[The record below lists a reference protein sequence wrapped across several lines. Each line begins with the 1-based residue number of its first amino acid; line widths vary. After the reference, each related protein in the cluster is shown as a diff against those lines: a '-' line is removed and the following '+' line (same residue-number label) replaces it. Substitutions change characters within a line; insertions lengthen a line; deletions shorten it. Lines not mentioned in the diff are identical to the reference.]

1 MTTLVTEDLEQL
13 QASLSIETARLRE
26 ELGELNRL
34 GTSFSTTISHAF
46 ASAIVEGREF
56 SEVLRTLILSLS
68 SQALSAGLKP
78 LGDLFG
84 NLLGGILQ
92 GAKGNV
98 MPFADGGVVKSPLL
112 FPLGG
117 GLGLAGEA
125 GPEAILPL
133 ARDAEGRLGVRGG
146 ATPSVHVTVNI
157 ATPDIEGFRRSQ
169 SQVAAALA
177 RAIVRGQRNL

>member
-34 GTSFSTTISHAF
+34 GASFSTTISHAF

-84 NLLGGILQ
+84 NLLGGILP

-98 MPFADGGVVKSPLL
+98 MPFADGGVVKTTPV
-112 FPLGG
+112 
-117 GLGLAGEA
+117 
-125 GPEAILPL
+125 
-133 ARDAEGRLGVRGG
+133 DA
-146 ATPSVHVTVNI
+146 S
-157 ATPDIEGFRRSQ
+157 
-169 SQVAAALA
+169 
-177 RAIVRGQRNL
+177 